1 MNYQSVR
8 TAIET
13 PFQTNYGALS
23 PAIPIFFDNFYNVL
37 ADSVDEFIN
46 VNIQFGLTTE
56 TALTS
61 SHNHIRGIIVVRVCT
76 EKNKGPARNQTLAT
90 TAFTTLNTLDNTAKS
105 TSGVYLR
112 MGQIDGP
119 SFTTVEGGQES
130 RKGLYPFFV
139 SRIETN
145 FQAQLTP

>member
-13 PFQTNYGALS
+13 PFQTNYGALD
-23 PAIPIFFDNFYNVL
+23 PAIPVFFDNFYNVL
-37 ADSVDEFIN
+37 SDSVDEFIN

-61 SHNHIRGIIVVRVCT
+61 SHNHIRGIIVVRICT

-130 RKGLYPFFV
+130 RKGLYPFFM

>member
-23 PAIPIFFDNFYNVL
+23 PAIPIFFDNIYNVL

-130 RKGLYPFFV
+130 RKGLYPFFM

>member
-13 PFQTNYGALS
+13 PFQTNYGALT

-90 TAFTTLNTLDNTAKS
+90 TAFTTLNTLDNTTKS

-130 RKGLYPFFV
+130 RKGLYPFFM

>member
-46 VNIQFGLTTE
+46 VNIQFGLTTK

-130 RKGLYPFFV
+130 RKGLYPFFM

>member
-8 TAIET
+8 TTIET
-13 PFQTNYGALS
+13 PFQTNYGALT
-23 PAIPIFFDNFYNVL
+23 PAIPVFFDNFYNVL

-61 SHNHIRGIIVVRVCT
+61 SHNHIRGIIIVRICT

-105 TSGVYLR
+105 ASGVYLR

-145 FQAQLTP
+145 FQAQLTA

>member
-13 PFQTNYGALS
+13 PFQTDYGALS

-37 ADSVDEFIN
+37 AASVDEFVH

-61 SHNHIRGIIVVRVCT
+61 SHNHVRGIIIVRVCT
-76 EKNKGPARNQTLAT
+76 EKNKGPARNQTLAG
-90 TAFTTLNTLDNTAKS
+90 TAFTTLSTLDNTAKA
-105 TSGVYLR
+105 TSGVYVR
-112 MGQIDGP
+112 TGQIDGP
-119 SFTTVEGGQES
+119 SFTSVEGGQES

>member
-13 PFQTNYGALS
+13 PFQTDYGALS

-37 ADSVDEFIN
+37 ADSVDEFVH

-61 SHNHIRGIIVVRVCT
+61 SHNHVRGIIIVRVCT
-76 EKNKGPARNQTLAT
+76 EKNKGPARNQTLAG

-130 RKGLYPFFV
+130 RKGLYPFFM

>member
-13 PFQTNYGALS
+13 PFQTDYGALS

-37 ADSVDEFIN
+37 ADSVDEFVH

-61 SHNHIRGIIVVRVCT
+61 SHNHIRGIIIVRVCT

-130 RKGLYPFFV
+130 RKGLYPFFM

>member
-13 PFQTNYGALS
+13 PFQTNYGALT
-23 PAIPIFFDNFYNVL
+23 PAIPLFFDNFYNVL
-37 ADSVDEFIN
+37 SDSVDEFIN

-61 SHNHIRGIIVVRVCT
+61 SHNHVRGIIIVRVCT

-130 RKGLYPFFV
+130 RKGLYPFFM

>member
-13 PFQTNYGALS
+13 PFQTNYGALT

-105 TSGVYLR
+105 TSGVYIR

-130 RKGLYPFFV
+130 RKGLYPFFM

>member
-37 ADSVDEFIN
+37 DDSVDEFIN

-130 RKGLYPFFV
+130 RKGLYPFFM

>member
-37 ADSVDEFIN
+37 ADSVDEFVH

-61 SHNHIRGIIVVRVCT
+61 SFNHIRGIIIIRVCT
-76 EKNKGPARNQTLAT
+76 EKNKGPSRNQTLAT

-119 SFTTVEGGQES
+119 SFTSVEGGQES

>member
-13 PFQTNYGALS
+13 PFQTNYGALT

-105 TSGVYLR
+105 TSRSLHTH
-112 MGQIDGP
+112 GP
-119 SFTTVEGGQES
+119 
-130 RKGLYPFFV
+130 
-139 SRIETN
+139 N
-145 FQAQLTP
+145 

>member
-13 PFQTNYGALS
+13 PFQTDYGALS

-37 ADSVDEFIN
+37 ADSVDEFVH

-61 SHNHIRGIIVVRVCT
+61 SHNHVRGIIIVRVCT

-105 TSGVYLR
+105 TSGVYVR

-130 RKGLYPFFV
+130 RKGLYPFFM

>member
-13 PFQTNYGALS
+13 PFQTDYGALS
-23 PAIPIFFDNFYNVL
+23 PAIPIFFDNLYNVL
-37 ADSVDEFIN
+37 SDSVDEFVH
-46 VNIQFGLTTE
+46 VNIQFGLRTE

-61 SHNHIRGIIVVRVCT
+61 SHNHVRGIIIVRVCT

-90 TAFTTLNTLDNTAKS
+90 TAFTTLSTLDNTAKA
-105 TSGVYLR
+105 TSGVYVR
-112 MGQIDGP
+112 TGQIDGP
-119 SFTTVEGGQES
+119 SFTSVEGGQES

-145 FQAQLTP
+145 FQAQLTT

>member
-13 PFQTNYGALS
+13 QFQTNYGALS

-90 TAFTTLNTLDNTAKS
+90 TAFTTLNTLDNTAKA
-105 TSGVYLR
+105 TSGVYVR

-130 RKGLYPFFV
+130 RKGLYPFFM
-139 SRIETN
+139 SRIETD

>member
-46 VNIQFGLTTE
+46 VNGKKGFKEALAKTIQWF
-56 TALTS
+56 S
-61 SHNHIRGIIVVRVCT
+61 NK
-76 EKNKGPARNQTLAT
+76 EKLKLY
-90 TAFTTLNTLDNTAKS
+90 KS
-105 TSGVYLR
+105 KIYN
-112 MGQIDGP
+112 D
-119 SFTTVEGGQES
+119 
-130 RKGLYPFFV
+130 
-139 SRIETN
+139 
-145 FQAQLTP
+145 

>member
-23 PAIPIFFDNFYNVL
+23 PAIPVFFDNFYNVL

-61 SHNHIRGIIVVRVCT
+61 SHNHIRGIVIVRICS

-90 TAFTTLNTLDNTAKS
+90 TAFTTLNTLDNTAKA
-105 TSGVYLR
+105 TSGVYVR

-130 RKGLYPFFV
+130 RKGLYPFFM
-139 SRIETN
+139 SRIETD

>member
-37 ADSVDEFIN
+37 ADSVDEFVH

-61 SHNHIRGIIVVRVCT
+61 SHNHVRGIIIVRVCT

-130 RKGLYPFFV
+130 RKGLYPFFM

>member
-13 PFQTNYGALS
+13 PFQTDYGALS

-61 SHNHIRGIIVVRVCT
+61 SHNHIR
-76 EKNKGPARNQTLAT
+76 
-90 TAFTTLNTLDNTAKS
+90 
-105 TSGVYLR
+105 
-112 MGQIDGP
+112 
-119 SFTTVEGGQES
+119 
-130 RKGLYPFFV
+130 
-139 SRIETN
+139 
-145 FQAQLTP
+145 

>member
-13 PFQTNYGALS
+13 PFQTNYGALT

-61 SHNHIRGIIVVRVCT
+61 SHNHIRGIIIVRVCT

-130 RKGLYPFFV
+130 RKGLYPFFM
-139 SRIETN
+139 SRIETD

>member
-23 PAIPIFFDNFYNVL
+23 PTIPVFFDNFYNVL

-130 RKGLYPFFV
+130 RKGLYPFFM

>member
-90 TAFTTLNTLDNTAKS
+90 TAFTTLNTLDNTTKS

-130 RKGLYPFFV
+130 RKGLYPFFM

>member
-90 TAFTTLNTLDNTAKS
+90 TAFTTLNTLHNTAKS

-130 RKGLYPFFV
+130 RKGLYPFFM

>member
-13 PFQTNYGALS
+13 PFQTNYRALS

-130 RKGLYPFFV
+130 RKGLYPFFM

>member
-13 PFQTNYGALS
+13 PFQTNYGGLS

-130 RKGLYPFFV
+130 RKGLYPFFM

>member
-90 TAFTTLNTLDNTAKS
+90 TAFTTLNTLDNTAKA
-105 TSGVYLR
+105 TSGVYVR

-119 SFTTVEGGQES
+119 SFTTVEGGRES
-130 RKGLYPFFV
+130 RKGLYPFFM
-139 SRIETN
+139 SRIETD

>member
-90 TAFTTLNTLDNTAKS
+90 TAFITLNTLDNTAKS

-130 RKGLYPFFV
+130 RKGLYPFFM

>member
-119 SFTTVEGGQES
+119 SFTTIEGGQES
-130 RKGLYPFFV
+130 RKGLYPFFI

>member
-13 PFQTNYGALS
+13 PFQTDYGALS

-37 ADSVDEFIN
+37 ADSVDEFVH

-61 SHNHIRGIIVVRVCT
+61 SHNHVRGIIIVRVCT

-90 TAFTTLNTLDNTAKS
+90 TAFTTLSTLDNTAKA
-105 TSGVYLR
+105 TSGVYVR
-112 MGQIDGP
+112 TGQIDGP
-119 SFTTVEGGQES
+119 SFTSVEGGQES

>member
-13 PFQTNYGALS
+13 PFQTDYGALS

-37 ADSVDEFIN
+37 SDSVDEFVH

-61 SHNHIRGIIVVRVCT
+61 SHNHVRGIIIVRVCT

-90 TAFTTLNTLDNTAKS
+90 TAFTTLSTLDNTAKA
-105 TSGVYLR
+105 TSGVYVR
-112 MGQIDGP
+112 TGQIDGP

-130 RKGLYPFFV
+130 RKGLYPFFM

>member
-23 PAIPIFFDNFYNVL
+23 PASPIFFDNFYNVL

-130 RKGLYPFFV
+130 RKVLYPFFM

-145 FQAQLTP
+145 FQAHLTP

>member
-13 PFQTNYGALS
+13 PFQTDYGALS

-37 ADSVDEFIN
+37 ADSVDEFVH

-61 SHNHIRGIIVVRVCT
+61 SHNHVRGIIIVRVCT

-90 TAFTTLNTLDNTAKS
+90 TAFTTLSTLDNTAKA

-112 MGQIDGP
+112 TGQIDGP
-119 SFTTVEGGQES
+119 SFTSVEGGQES

>member
-13 PFQTNYGALS
+13 PFRTNYGALS

-61 SHNHIRGIIVVRVCT
+61 SHNHVRGIIIVRVCT

-130 RKGLYPFFV
+130 RKGLYPFFM

>member
-61 SHNHIRGIIVVRVCT
+61 SHNHVRGIIIVRVCT

-130 RKGLYPFFV
+130 RKGLYPFFM

>member
-13 PFQTNYGALS
+13 PFQTDYGALS

-37 ADSVDEFIN
+37 ADSVDEFVH

-61 SHNHIRGIIVVRVCT
+61 SHNHVRGIIIVRVCT

-90 TAFTTLNTLDNTAKS
+90 TAFTTLSTLDNTAKA
-105 TSGVYLR
+105 TSGVYVR
-112 MGQIDGP
+112 TGQIDGP

-130 RKGLYPFFV
+130 RKGLYPFFM